1 MRRKISLYIADQL
14 VDLDDQNLIL
24 FNYTMEDLD
33 NPTNVKNSF
42 SQQITIPGTPDN
54 NKLFGDI
61 FRLDRMNSSVVTG
74 YGVGFNPSKKT
85 PFTIYNELNEVLE
98 SGYVKLDSIERRKT
112 DIKYHISLF
121 GGLGSFIANL
131 STKADGTKMSLADLD
146 FLGTEDPETEFN
158 YAINR
163 NIVSN
168 AWDVLAGDMTNPLF
182 EVINFSPCYNG
193 IPADF
198 SADKAAFDGS
208 LFGYSGQLIAN
219 LSKEYTDMEA
229 HDLRSYLQRPVF
241 RFKAILEAI
250 ANPSNNGGYDVE
262 YSADVDN
269 QSSPYWEDLWMTLP
283 ILDKSKRSGDIF
295 TKRDLLGGT
304 DTPANYLL
312 SYCKMMGLKI
322 IVDEKNKK
330 VEIMSR
336 REFFYGVTI
345 DISDRIDLSQSR
357 PITPLVMDTRWM
369 KMESEDDGELAQYYE
384 KAYGR
389 KYGIQRIDTGYE
401 FNTEEKDIT
410 EGILFKGGIQVVETS
425 DVFLDAYYGASLMDY
440 PAPFINGGTYVTIN
454 PVTGESTE
462 HPLVS
467 GNITKVWWN
476 QSHNG
481 SDIVDYVQLHKE
493 DNGALD
499 GSNVLLFF
507 TGMVEQE
514 HLHLSD
520 DLDMMGEEP
529 CWNVSSVNVR
539 SLEEIPHFSRFI
551 LNDDGEIADSL
562 DWGESAVLYID
573 SEYYD
578 DKVGLYFL
586 NWKNYLTD
594 RMDDDTSVVR
604 VKVNLSGMMVSADLL
619 RNFYWFDGALWSLNK
634 IINHSMTTWDD
645 TECEFIKIQD
655 TANYE

>member
-1 MRRKISLYIADQL
+1 M
-14 VDLDDQNLIL
+14 VDLDDQGLIL
-24 FNYTMEDLD
+24 FNYTMEDID

-42 SQQITIPGTPDN
+42 SQQITIPGTPNN

-85 PFTIYNELNEVLE
+85 PFAIYNELNEVLE
-98 SGYVKLDSIERRKT
+98 SGYVKLDSVDRKKS
-112 DIKYHISLF
+112 DIKYNISLF

-146 FLGTEDPETEFN
+146 FLGTEDPESEFD

-163 NIVSN
+163 TIVAN
-168 AWDVLAGDMTNPLF
+168 AWDVLAGEMQNPLF
-182 EVINFSPCYNG
+182 EVINFAPCYNG

-208 LFGYSGQLIAN
+208 IFGYTGQLIAN
-219 LSKEYTDMEA
+219 LSRDYTDMEA
-229 HDLRSYLQRPVF
+229 HDLRSYLQRPVI

-250 ANPSNNGGYDVE
+250 ANPLNNGGYDVV
-262 YSADVDN
+262 YSDDVAAHSN
-269 QSSPYWEDLWMTLP
+269 RYWEDIWMTLP
-283 ILDKSKRSGDIF
+283 ILDKSKRSGDTF

-312 SYCKMMGLKI
+312 SYCKMLGLKI
-322 IVDEKNKK
+322 IVDEKNKR
-330 VEIMSR
+330 VDVMTR
-336 REFFYGVTI
+336 REFFYDVTI
-345 DISDRIDLSQSR
+345 DLSERIDISQSR

-369 KMESEDDGELAQYYE
+369 KMESSDDGEFAQYYE
-384 KAYGR
+384 KLYGR

-410 EGILFKGGIQVVETS
+410 NGIIFKGGVQVVESS
-425 DVFLDAYYGASLMDY
+425 DVFLDAYYGPSLTDC
-440 PAPFINGGTYVTIN
+440 PAPFVNGGTYVTIN
-454 PVTGESTE
+454 PSTSESTE
-462 HPLVS
+462 HQIDT
-467 GNITKVWWN
+467 GKITKSWWN
-476 QSHNG
+476 QMHNG

-507 TGMVEQE
+507 TGMVGQP
-514 HLHLSD
+514 HLLLSD
-520 DLDMMGEEP
+520 DLAMMGEEP
-529 CWNVSSVNVR
+529 CWNLSSVNTR
-539 SLEEIPHFSRFI
+539 SLQDIPHFSRFN

-562 DWGESAVLYID
+562 DWGESAELYID
-573 SEYYD
+573 ADYFD
-578 DKVGLYFL
+578 DKIGLYHL
-586 NWKNYLTD
+586 SWGDYLKD
-594 RMDDDTSVVR
+594 RMDDDTSMVR

-634 IINHSMTTWDD
+634 IINHSLTTWDD